1 VKRWE
6 VFAGALMLGV
16 GVYYASSMLLLL
28 ARGPVLVGA
37 SFALRGAFVTLAA
50 DVLLAWVLSTV
61 GSAVMVDGLRRA
73 SWPEGEPA

>member
-6 VFAGALMLGV
+6 VFVGALMLGV
-16 GVYYASSMLLLL
+16 GVYYASNMLLLL
-28 ARGPVLVGA
+28 ARGAGLLGE
-37 SFALRGAFVTLAA
+37 SFALRGAFFTLAA

-73 SWPEGEPA
+73 SWQEGEPV